1 MLKISSLMFL
11 ALAPSWGGII
21 GQLPNQFA
29 QVDLIVPDGHGAGVG
44 FMQRQS
50 GATTTLAFVA
60 TGGTGSD
67 IFRFHLQLNA
77 TPWLGP
83 YGSEYMDDS
92 ATADVLDNGV
102 SIAYIQTPS
111 SGIWQ
116 GDTPFGGLVFVPF
129 VYGVPRAVT
138 IVTQAYADYA
148 FSPVSL
154 PQQMIGLDIAAGVS
168 IDSVNIPLG
177 ATITILDALPTPE
190 PEALYLVGVGLL
202 MLGARLISTLPRP

>member
-1 MLKISSLMFL
+1 
-11 ALAPSWGGII
+11 
-21 GQLPNQFA
+21 
-29 QVDLIVPDGHGAGVG
+29 
-44 FMQRQS
+44 
-50 GATTTLAFVA
+50 VA

-77 TPWLGP
+77 TPWLGF

-138 IVTQAYADYA
+138 IVTQAYADYT

-168 IDSVNIPLG
+168 IDSVNIPFG

-190 PEALYLVGVGLL
+190 PDALYLVGVGLL
-202 MLGARLISTLPRP
+202 MLGAKLISALPRP